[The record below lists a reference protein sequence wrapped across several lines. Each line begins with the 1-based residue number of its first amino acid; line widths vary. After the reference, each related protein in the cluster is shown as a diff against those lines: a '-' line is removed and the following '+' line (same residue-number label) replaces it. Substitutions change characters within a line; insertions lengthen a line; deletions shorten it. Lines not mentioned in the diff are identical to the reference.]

1 MSSNIHLYVRH
12 NLNKGDMIRM
22 IADEVDI
29 TADTNNDNITIKVMM
44 IMIMT
49 AVILFPL
56 ERTLALGPFGLV
68 SRLER
73 LFVVSC

>member
-1 MSSNIHLYVRH
+1 
-12 NLNKGDMIRM
+12 MIRM